1 MKKKMTKKV
10 KQQSKDWLAVM
21 LLRNKLTFGE
31 LYEVIKEMEEEESEV
46 EILRSNIH
54 KLSSRLSEADLWYN
68 NARKECQDILSA
80 IKEMGYEYNRQTQ
93 SLIPMNIGNIL
104 SNLGIN
110 PQLPS
115 TENDL

>member
-1 MKKKMTKKV
+1 MKKKV
-10 KQQSKDWLAVM
+10 KQLSKDWLAIL
-21 LLRNKLTFGE
+21 LLRNNLTFVE
-31 LYEVIKEMEEEESEV
+31 LKEVIEEMEDEENEV
-46 EILRSNIH
+46 EYLKTVIEAMRSRVATANLEH
-54 KLSSRLSEADLWYN
+54 DA
-68 NARKECQDILSA
+68 AREECQNILSA